1 MRYYYP
7 DYFKDF
13 KCVGGMAC
21 PDSCC
26 HIWQITVDR
35 KTLKKYKTVKGP
47 LGKRMAEKIDPKT
60 GDICPHGDENRCEF
74 LNDDNLCDIVSELGE
89 DYLCE
94 TCYTHPRHE
103 EVYDNVRERSLAITC
118 PIVCKQL
125 LERKEP
131 VEIIYEDKKEIEK
144 RDRKFDEE
152 LFEILLDARDNLLK
166 LQQDRELTISQRMA
180 LSLGIAHDIERRI
193 RARNVR
199 SRDTKG
205 IKAIFGIKNSFTD
218 EEKEE
223 ITKILKYYKKSNAFE
238 KMRKN
243 IEDSEDADWF
253 KPDEEHERKKILSDI
268 LFTLCTME
276 ALKPTWIPYLQS
288 VLNIRQQM
296 ENKEYDELHCEFE
309 TKLDDVEIEQLLYYF
324 TYVYCCQSVYDEA
337 LLAKIK
343 MAVVNTLIIKE
354 LWFMSWLENNKN
366 ITIDDKVEY
375 AHWFVREVENSDENM
390 EQWDSLMQRNPR
402 FSLEN
407 IFKLL

>member
-13 KCVGGMAC
+13 VCIGGKAC

-26 HIWQITVDR
+26 HIWQITVDK
-35 KTLKKYKTVKGP
+35 KTLRKYKNVKGQ
-47 LGKRMAEKIDPKT
+47 LGKRMAEKIDQKT
-60 GDICPHGDENRCEF
+60 GNICPHGEENRCEF
-74 LNDDNLCDIVSELGE
+74 LNDDNLCDIVAELGE

-103 EVYDNVRERSLAITC
+103 EVYENVRERSLAITC
-118 PIVCKQL
+118 PIACKQL

-131 VEIIYEDKKEIEK
+131 VEIIYEDKDEPVEHDK
-144 RDRKFDEE
+144 KFDRE
-152 LFEILLDARDNLLK
+152 LFEVLLDTRDNLLK

-193 RARNVR
+193 RARKLRGN
-199 SRDTKG
+199 DIKG
-205 IKAIFGIKNSFTD
+205 FKALFSNKNSFTD
-218 EEKEE
+218 EEKQE
-223 ITKILKYYKKSNAFE
+223 ISKILKYYKKSNAFE

-243 IEDSEDADWF
+243 IEDSENSDWF
-253 KPDEEHERKKILSDI
+253 ETDEKHERKDVLSDI

-276 ALKPTWIPYLQS
+276 ALKPAWIPYIQS

-296 ENKEYDELHCEFE
+296 EHEEYLKLYFKFE
-309 TKLDDVEIEQLLYYF
+309 KSIDDIEIEQLLFYF
-324 TYVYCCQSVYDEA
+324 TYVYCCQSAYDGA

-354 LWFMSWLENNKN
+354 LWFMNWLENDKKL
-366 ITIDDKVEY
+366 TIDDKVEY

>member
-21 PDSCC
+21 SDSCC

-193 RARNVR
+193 RAKNVR

-243 IEDSEDADWF
+243 IEDSEDTDWF

-288 VLNIRQQM
+288 VLNIR
-296 ENKEYDELHCEFE
+296 
-309 TKLDDVEIEQLLYYF
+309 QLLYYF

>member
-243 IEDSEDADWF
+243 IEDSEDTDWF

-309 TKLDDVEIEQLLYYF
+309 TKLDDIEIEQLLYYF

-343 MAVVNTLIIKE
+343 MAVVNTLIIKSYG
-354 LWFMSWLENNKN
+354 L
-366 ITIDDKVEY
+366 
-375 AHWFVREVENSDENM
+375 
-390 EQWDSLMQRNPR
+390 
-402 FSLEN
+402 
-407 IFKLL
+407 

>member
-21 PDSCC
+21 SDSCC

-131 VEIIYEDKKEIEK
+131 VEIIYEDKKGIEK

-243 IEDSEDADWF
+243 IEDSEDTDWF
-253 KPDEEHERKKILSDI
+253 KPDEEHERKKILNDI

-309 TKLDDVEIEQLLYYF
+309 TKLDDIEIEQLLYYF

>member
-21 PDSCC
+21 SDSCC

-243 IEDSEDADWF
+243 IEDSEDTDWF
-253 KPDEEHERKKILSDI
+253 KPDEEHERKKILNDI

-309 TKLDDVEIEQLLYYF
+309 TKLDDIEIEQLLYYF